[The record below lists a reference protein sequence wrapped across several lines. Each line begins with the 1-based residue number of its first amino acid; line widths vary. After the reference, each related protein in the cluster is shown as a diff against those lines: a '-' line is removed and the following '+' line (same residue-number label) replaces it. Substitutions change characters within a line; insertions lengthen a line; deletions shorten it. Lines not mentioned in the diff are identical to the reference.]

1 MKISMR
7 TCRTRLAV
15 VWFIGAGFLF
25 ILFIFQT
32 VFEHYGNKTTEAW
45 GWLLPSV
52 LPTLSLITGV
62 FATDVLGKSLRVK
75 TVDQF
80 LYRLTLSLSI
90 LYLLAVS
97 LTIFVR
103 PLTTLTSLELMKLS
117 HLWLA
122 PLQGLVGTTMG
133 VFFVKEA

>member
-45 GWLLPSV
+45 GWLLPTV

-62 FATDVLGKSLRVK
+62 FATDVLGKSLTVK

-80 LYRLTLSLSI
+80 LYRLTLSLSS

-103 PLTTLTSLELMKLS
+103 PLTNFNFFGTNETISPLASAFTRTSWHNHGSFLC
-117 HLWLA
+117 
-122 PLQGLVGTTMG
+122 
-133 VFFVKEA
+133 